1 MILQTSWALN
11 FTKNIFPIFK
21 INWWRLVPTR
31 HIADAY
37 MVSKVT
43 YFHLLAAHPNSPLSS
58 QYSNDNHTLPSWEL
72 NYVHHSEPPGVVCR
86 GCCLLQVPAGTE
98 LSTHWPRLLCWRS
111 GRAQRTADYDS
122 HCWTVRGLIMES
134 VGPGPRYYNYLQYN
148 TYYQLF
154 SSTPDTDHK
163 QPN

>member
-1 MILQTSWALN
+1 MNNS
-11 FTKNIFPIFK
+11 
-21 INWWRLVPTR
+21 
-31 HIADAY
+31 D
-37 MVSKVT
+37 
-43 YFHLLAAHPNSPLSS
+43 SPLSTVITNPPAENS
-58 QYSNDNHTLPSWEL
+58 RS
-72 NYVHHSEPPGVVCR
+72 VRHSEPPGVVCR
-86 GCCLLQVPAGTE
+86 GCCLVQVPAGTE

-163 QPN
+163 QPNYIITILSISPNDWLQCSSGVGGSDCRITVMMLHQLAGLGMRVSRLPTIHDH